1 MRWVSEALRQ
11 CLEWQGT
18 GDYEEP
24 GSASHTLGRAAE
36 NLPCGAQSQRCIS
49 PASRAPEAGVRFSA
63 PLPGVLARSADEC
76 YCRTA
81 AMTTLDDFRRENKTL
96 LGVWKLA
103 CVSEP
108 FCQGPLM
115 CTAAARIVSVPLYIR
130 SESRKELTG
139 PEKLAGVFR
148 AALPGAPGSTLLQRI
163 SLL

>member
-1 MRWVSEALRQ
+1 MKSLDLPVTHWAGPLRTCRVAPRASVASARLPVPRKLACVSSHLCQ
-11 CLEWQGT
+11 VCLQGLWMT
-18 GDYEEP
+18 GY
-24 GSASHTLGRAAE
+24 G
-36 NLPCGAQSQRCIS
+36 
-49 PASRAPEAGVRFSA
+49 
-63 PLPGVLARSADEC
+63 
-76 YCRTA
+76 RTA
-81 AMTTLDDFRRENKTL
+81 AMTILDDFRRENKIL
-96 LGVWKLA
+96 PGVRKLA

-130 SESRKELTG
+130 FESGKELTG